1 VELRTTA
8 AGLPEAPIA
17 PIPRRELLEARH
29 LTVPS
34 LAATMAVFL
43 STDRDGRVRRGAVAA
58 RLSGVTRMRA
68 QSGSHAAYWRQTAAE
83 AEATTGPLWLVL
95 GDSAAQAI
103 GATDPADGY
112 VGRVRAALSRR
123 DGVPWR
129 VINLSTA
136 GALTADVITEQLP
149 RLHAM
154 PAVPQLVSCNAGAN
168 DVLRT
173 APRRLRSQLG
183 EVAARLPTGSVLLT
197 LTAGLR
203 GVGRTYLGWLNAGI
217 RAAAERHGHRVADVD
232 RHYAPPWRGK
242 FSPDGFHPS
251 ARGYADWANAVLAAL
266 EISPDQPGPR
276 DAGSQTPGSQPLG
289 RRTQVSGPIG

>member
-8 AGLPEAPIA
+8 ANPPPAPTA
-17 PIPRRELLEARH
+17 PIPRRELLGVRH

-34 LAATMAVFL
+34 LAATTAVLL
-43 STDRDGRVRRGAVAA
+43 STNRHGQVRRGAVAA

-68 QSGSHAAYWRQTAAE
+68 QCGSHAAYWRQTAAE
-83 AEATTGPLWLVL
+83 AEATSGPLWLVL
-95 GDSAAQAI
+95 GDSAAQAV

-112 VGRVRAALSRR
+112 VGRVRAVLARR

-136 GALTADVITEQLP
+136 GSLTADVIAEQLP
-149 RLHAM
+149 RLHGM
-154 PAVPQLVSCNAGAN
+154 PVTPELVSCNVGAN

-183 EVAARLPTGSVLLT
+183 EIAAGLPAGSVLLT

-203 GVGRTYLGWLNAGI
+203 GVGRSYLGWLNAGI
-217 RAAAERHGHRVADVD
+217 RTAAEQHGHRVADVE
-232 RHYAPPWRGK
+232 RHFVPPWRGK

-251 ARGYADWANAVLAAL
+251 AHGYADWASAVLAAL
-266 EISPDQPGPR
+266 E
-276 DAGSQTPGSQPLG
+276 
-289 RRTQVSGPIG
+289 VSADPAAARPTEPVG